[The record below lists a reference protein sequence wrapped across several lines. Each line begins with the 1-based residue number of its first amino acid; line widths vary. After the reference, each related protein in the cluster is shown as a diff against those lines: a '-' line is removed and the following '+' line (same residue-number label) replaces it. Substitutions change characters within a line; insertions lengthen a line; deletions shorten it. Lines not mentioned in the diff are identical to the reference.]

1 MVDIIPP
8 RRGEEL
14 TPDGKPTTR
23 FSEYLERITDVTN
36 TTTSEVNSLALENV
50 LSLVNALE
58 NRLGSG
64 DPLTSDEEGFT
75 VDSDRL
81 SADQDE
87 A

>member
-8 RRGEEL
+8 RRDEVL
-14 TPDGKPTTR
+14 TPQGSPTKR
-23 FSEYLERITDVTN
+23 FSEYLERMASTVN
-36 TTTSEVNSLALENV
+36 TANDEINSLTLENV

-64 DPLTSDEEGFT
+64 DALTSDETGFT
-75 VDSDRL
+75 VDSTKL
-81 SADQDE
+81 SVDQTE

>member
-8 RRGEEL
+8 RRAEQL
-14 TPDGKPTTR
+14 TLEGRPTVR
-23 FSEYLERITDVTN
+23 FSEYLELLASATN
-36 TTTSEVNSLALENV
+36 DNTANVSSLLLENV
-50 LSLVNALE
+50 LSLVNALQ

-64 DPLTSDEEGFT
+64 DFLTSDETGFT

-81 SADQDE
+81 SADMDE

>member
-8 RRGEEL
+8 RRDEVL
-14 TPDGKPTTR
+14 TPEGSPTKR
-23 FSEYLERITDVTN
+23 FSEYLENIASTVN
-36 TTTSEVNSLALENV
+36 TTSTGLNSISLENV

-64 DPLTSDEEGFT
+64 DALTSDEEGFT

-81 SADQDE
+81 SADMDE